1 MTLAN
6 PHLKNNRERR
16 VLVNTFG
23 IKGDTI
29 PRAFPENVLE
39 FLSSLILF
47 QVSTLHF
54 TH

>member
-6 PHLKNNRERR
+6 PHLKNNRELR

-23 IKGDTI
+23 IKEDTI